1 MIWSVWFILYRE
13 EELRGFST
21 PVSAAYK
28 GATNR
33 GRPVEGMEGWVDL
46 SRGKPGTS
54 STEDDD
60 EEGSGSDGRGKQADG
75 SSNVLG
81 QGGTRGHKKPDR
93 RGTGEEK
100 KEAEEYDDLYDD

>member
-54 STEDDD
+54 STEDD
-60 EEGSGSDGRGKQADG
+60 EEGSGSDGSGKQADG
-75 SSNVLG
+75 SSNGKG

-93 RGTGEEK
+93 RGAGEEK